1 MNGQRNARVDE
12 FLSGIGGAM
21 LNLRACVLDLVS
33 IAALACVSIA
43 QAQSKSPAH
52 VEVSTMEP
60 RAEDVSS
67 LDGLIAAYYDV
78 ISGPAG
84 QPRQWSRDR
93 TLYIPDIRFVSM
105 AMGKDGKPVAHT
117 MSHQQFV
124 DASDPGLK
132 DGFYE
137 KEVHRETQRFGNIAH
152 VFSTYESRQK
162 ADGPVIA
169 RGINSIEAFWDGK
182 RWWIASAI
190 WDEERPDNPVPAE
203 YLPGGNASRP
213 NAK

>member
-1 MNGQRNARVDE
+1 MLKRIRSILPAFFLLTAFATWSSAQTPEKTTSHVDVPT
-12 FLSGIGGAM
+12 IAPRPDDVA
-21 LNLRACVLDLVS
+21 NLDA
-33 IAALACVSIA
+33 
-43 QAQSKSPAH
+43 
-52 VEVSTMEP
+52 
-60 RAEDVSS
+60 
-67 LDGLIAAYYDV
+67 LIAAYYDV

-105 AMGKDGKPVAHT
+105 SLGKEGKPVAHT

-124 DASDPGLK
+124 DASDKGLLA
-132 DGFYE
+132 GFYE
-137 KEVHRETQRFGNIAH
+137 KEVHRTTQRFGNIAH
-152 VFSTYESRQK
+152 VFSTYESRTK

-190 WDEERPDNPVPAE
+190 WDEERADNPLPLE
-203 YLPGGNASRP
+203 YLPKAAAENPA
-213 NAK
+213 AK